1 MCQWKRLVGVEIGMR
16 GVGDGFLTLAVG
28 GNGLLLISLSL
39 LGGFKVMVCLKGSI
53 AGEIFILHIL
63 VKERRRDGEMGR
75 WGDGEV
81 DEER

>member
-39 LGGFKVMVCLKGSI
+39 LGGFKVMFRLKGSI

-63 VKERRRDGEMGR
+63 VKERRREGEMGR
-75 WGDGEV
+75 
-81 DEER
+81 